1 MCILRTALLLLFS
14 TQLWAKK
21 PEIYR
26 CKQADGSTVI
36 QDRRCVV
43 TGLQKSVA
51 PKSRANKTQNR
62 NTSRTKPP
70 VISQPRVRSQSP
82 KNNQSHRRSGY
93 FTFGWDRFIPVNW
106 QMHKLM
112 ANGFDRL
119 LLSKSQFKGTDDFDQ
134 GVELDVYGNTMTR
147 LGKGA
152 FAQAL
157 VLYHRIRDNTD
168 FQLLDSQ
175 FKTHE
180 SYKVFNIKYLQAN
193 QRIAL
198 TEFYIDERHNDL
210 FVVTVQASEANWSLY
225 WQMAERIINQL

>member
-1 MCILRTALLLLFS
+1 MTVFRVVVLLLIS
-14 TQLWAKK
+14 ASSWAKK
-21 PEIYR
+21 GELYR

-36 QDRRCVV
+36 QDRRCMV
-43 TGLQKSVA
+43 TGLQQSTT
-51 PKSRANKTQNR
+51 PKKVNKKPLKTKQSRKQSALNLP
-62 NTSRTKPP
+62 TKARA
-70 VISQPRVRSQSP
+70 QTRQS
-82 KNNQSHRRSGY
+82 NQSHGRSGY

-112 ANGFDRL
+112 ANGVDRL
-119 LLSKSQFKGTDDFDQ
+119 LLSKTQFQGAHDFDQ
-134 GVELDVYGNTMTR
+134 GVELDVYGSTMSR

-157 VLYHRIRDNTD
+157 VLYHRIRDNGD

-175 FKTHE
+175 FKTHD
-180 SYKVFNIKYLQAN
+180 SYKVFNIKYLQSN
-193 QRIAL
+193 QRITL

-210 FVVTVQASEANWSLY
+210 FVVTVQANEANWPLY